1 VAAARRHAKGRLIV
15 RVLGGPDEAAVPAHV
30 TATVATVGTFDGVH
44 LGHRDVLSRLVT
56 RSRASGLASL
66 LVTFEPHPL
75 EILNPGAAP
84 QLLTTLEEKVAL
96 IGATGLDFLA
106 VLPFT
111 PELAQ
116 YPAAR
121 FVDEILRG
129 RFRMRELLIGHDHGF
144 GRGREGDITLLR
156 ELGADRGFA
165 VDVVP
170 PVQSAEGEPVSST
183 TIRRAIGAAELDRAG
198 SLLGRR
204 YSVRGRV
211 VAGDA
216 RGRLLG
222 FPTLNVDPR
231 APRKLLPPDGV
242 YAVQTVGSRGR
253 FDGMMNLGGRPTF
266 GDDRRTLEVHLF
278 DASGDFYGDQ
288 VEVLFVARLRET
300 MRFDGPDAL
309 VAQLHADA
317 DAARAALTALGE
329 PGNLSGS
336 THFPPSTP

>member
-1 VAAARRHAKGRLIV
+1 LTV
-15 RVLGGPDEAAVPAHV
+15 RVLGGPEQATVPAHV
-30 TATVATVGTFDGVH
+30 AATVATVGTFDGVH
-44 LGHRDVLSRLVT
+44 LGHRDVLTRLVA
-56 RSRASGLASL
+56 RSRATGLASV

-75 EILNPGAAP
+75 EVLNAGAAP
-84 QLLTTLEEKVAL
+84 QLLTTLEEKIAL

-111 PELAQ
+111 AELAQ

-121 FVDEILRG
+121 FVDEILRE
-129 RFRMRELLIGHDHGF
+129 RFKMQELLIGHDHGF

-156 ELGADRGFA
+156 ELGSDRHFA

-170 PVQSAEGEPVSST
+170 PVQLDGEPVSST
-183 TIRRAIGAAELDRAG
+183 TIRRAIGAAELDRACA
-198 SLLGRR
+198 LLGRR
-204 YSVRGRV
+204 YSVRGHV

-242 YAVQTVGSRGR
+242 YAVQALAARGR
-253 FDGMMNLGGRPTF
+253 FDGMLNLGGRPTF

-278 DASGDFYGDQ
+278 GASGDFYGDQ
-288 VEVLFVARLRET
+288 VEVVFVARLRET
-300 MRFDGPDAL
+300 MRFAGAAAL
-309 VAQLHADA
+309 IAQLNEDA
-317 DAARAALTALGE
+317 DAARRALTALGE

>member
-1 VAAARRHAKGRLIV
+1 
-15 RVLGGPDEAAVPAHV
+15 V
-30 TATVATVGTFDGVH
+30 TATIATVGTFDGVH
-44 LGHRDVLSRLVT
+44 WGHRDVLSRLVA
-56 RSRASGLASL
+56 RARTSGLPSL

-75 EILNPGAAP
+75 EVVNPEAAP
-84 QLLTTLEEKVAL
+84 LLLTTLEEKIAL
-96 IGATGLDFLA
+96 IGTTGLDYLA
-106 VLPFT
+106 VLRFT
-111 PELAQ
+111 AELAS

-121 FVDEILRG
+121 FVDEVLRD

-165 VDVVP
+165 VEVVA
-170 PVQSAEGEPVSST
+170 PVQAADGEPVSST
-183 TIRRAIGAAELDRAG
+183 AVRRAVAAADLDRSCA
-198 SLLGRR
+198 LLGRR
-204 YSVRGRV
+204 YSVSGHV

-242 YAVQTVGSRGR
+242 YAVEVVGSRGR
-253 FDGMMNLGGRPTF
+253 FGGMMNLGGRPTF

-288 VEVLFVARLRET
+288 VEVVFVARLRET
-300 MRFDGPDAL
+300 MRFAGPDAL
-309 VAQLHADA
+309 IAQLHRDA
-317 DAARAALTALGE
+317 HDARLALTALVE

>member
-1 VAAARRHAKGRLIV
+1 M
-15 RVLGGPDEAAVPAHV
+15 RVLGGPEQVAVPAHV
-30 TATVATVGTFDGVH
+30 TATVVTVGTFDGVH
-44 LGHRDVLSRLVT
+44 LGHCDVLSRLVA
-56 RSRASGLASL
+56 RSRASGFASL

-75 EILNPGAAP
+75 EVLNPEAAP
-84 QLLTTLEEKVAL
+84 RLLTTLDEKVAL
-96 IGATGLDFLA
+96 IGATGLEFLA

-129 RFRMRELLIGHDHGF
+129 RFHMRELLIGHDHGF
-144 GRGREGDITLLR
+144 GRGREGDIRLLR
-156 ELGADRGFA
+156 DLGAERDFA
-165 VDVVP
+165 VDVVS
-170 PVQSAEGEPVSST
+170 PVQAADGEPVSST
-183 TIRRAIGAAELDRAG
+183 SIRRALGAADLDQACA
-198 SLLGRR
+198 LLGRR
-204 YSVRGRV
+204 YSVTGHV

-222 FPTLNVDPR
+222 FPTLNLDPR

-242 YAVQTVGSRGR
+242 YAVQVVGSRGR
-253 FDGMMNLGGRPTF
+253 FGGMMNLGGRPTF

-278 DASGDFYGDQ
+278 DVAGDFYGEQ
-288 VEVLFVARLRET
+288 VEVVFVARLRET
-300 MRFDGPDAL
+300 MRFSGPEAL
-309 VAQLHADA
+309 IAQLHTDA
-317 DAARAALTALGE
+317 DGARRALTALAE